1 MSKYVAIFSDNH
13 GEEFDVYGFRIMT
26 EKEVDRF
33 EELANSINFEFNFY
47 ATTECLTY
55 SNGEDFLSRI
65 DFKTITTEEYN
76 TLDKLFGGEFGTFI
90 GEEYLKVVME
100 GDSDDNDF
108 DDSDLND
115 NNDYE
120 DNW

>member
-1 MSKYVAIFSDNH
+1 MSRYIAIFNDNH

-26 EKEVDRF
+26 EKEVLRF

-47 ATTECLTY
+47 ANTEFLSY
-55 SNGEDFLSRI
+55 ANGEDFLSRI
-65 DFKTITTEEYN
+65 EFKLISLEEYSN
-76 TLDKLFGGEFGTFI
+76 LDRIFGGEFGTFI

-100 GDSDDNDF
+100 GDSDENDF

-115 NNDYE
+115 NNDY
-120 DNW
+120 D